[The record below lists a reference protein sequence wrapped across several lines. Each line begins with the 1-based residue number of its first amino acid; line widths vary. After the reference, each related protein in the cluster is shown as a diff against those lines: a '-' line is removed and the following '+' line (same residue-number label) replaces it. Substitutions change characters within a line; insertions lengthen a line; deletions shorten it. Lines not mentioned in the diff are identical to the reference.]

1 MYTHAIGQ
9 NISLFP
15 RPPTNSLIPR
25 TIILSLALMLKLD
38 LLAKIGRSSIYII
51 TWNVASRALGNEN
64 KELIVRHRQA
74 ELIGQVA
81 IVLRGLITSTASA
94 VERFSRVD
102 TRGRGI
108 TPVLA

>member
-1 MYTHAIGQ
+1 
-9 NISLFP
+9 
-15 RPPTNSLIPR
+15 
-25 TIILSLALMLKLD
+25 MLKLD

-51 TWNVASRALGNEN
+51 TWDVASSALGNEN

-74 ELIGQVA
+74 ELMVHVA
-81 IVLRGLITSTASA
+81 IVMRGLITSTASA

-102 TRGRGI
+102 TRGRGV